1 MKLQVLRH
9 WVAYSVSL
17 CQVLLSC
24 SVFLSVPVY
33 SQTLDTEPPEVG
45 LDGVGE
51 ARKGDSQVF
60 TVSATDD
67 SEISDL
73 TVFFRQG
80 TTGEFESAQMMRIG
94 NTDLFTYTLRAES
107 IAPSTDV
114 IQYYFDA
121 RDAAGNRTLQGF
133 SFDPLERTLIDGGS
147 IQAESSPP
155 SSSQSD
161 KSTSVLGSLSTTQ
174 KVVYGAVALV
184 VVGALIAVASSSGG
198 VSGGAGNNPG
208 DEFTPVTIVS
218 DPLVPG
224 L

>member
-1 MKLQVLRH
+1 MKLKTLRH
-9 WVAYSVSL
+9 WVAYSVSM
-17 CQVLLSC
+17 CQILLSC
-24 SVFLSVPVY
+24 SVFLSIPVY

-45 LDGVGE
+45 LDGVSE
-51 ARKGDSQVF
+51 ALKGDSQVF

-73 TVFFRQG
+73 TVFIRQG

-94 NTDLFTYTLRAES
+94 NTDLFTYTLRAEF
-107 IAPSTDV
+107 IDLNTDV

-121 RDAAGNRTLQGF
+121 RDVAGNRTLQGF
-133 SFDPLERTLIDGGS
+133 SFDPLERTLIKGDTTL
-147 IQAESSPP
+147 AESSPP

-161 KSTSVLGSLSTTQ
+161 SSDSVLGSLSTTQ

-184 VVGALIAVASSSGG
+184 VVGALIAAASSGG
-198 VSGGAGNNPG
+198 GSGGSGGNPG
-208 DEFTPVTIVS
+208 DEFTPVTITS